1 MVIAVFSTRGHEKS
15 HLYGNIHVFRGK
27 AAFPWKVRFFME
39 KCGIPVQYLLLAPRG
54 GKDSYYNAFLKVLR
68 YPYAGKVHFLQES
81 QEKHG
86 ISLKT
91 EFS

>member
-27 AAFPWKVRFFME
+27 AAFSWKVRFFME
-39 KCGIPVQYLLLAPRG
+39 KCGIPVKYLLHAPRG

-68 YPYAGKVHFLQES
+68 YPYAEKAHFLLEF
-81 QEKHG
+81 QEKVEFH
-86 ISLKT
+86 LKT
-91 EFS
+91 EFP